1 MFIEFFLMLN
11 SLGMSNFW
19 ALDMDMR
26 HYIQYISLDC
36 LFALTQ
42 ILEMTRQ
49 KKIQKYMTSCE
60 ITCASGSYV
69 IVVRY
74 TFVKYVLKYTVGDS
88 LFHMELFHNHHWSHN
103 DGRSSRC
110 YICFLQM

>member
-1 MFIEFFLMLN
+1 MVVQFLGIGHGHASSYTIYIIGLIIRIN
-11 SLGMSNFW
+11 SNFRDDK
-19 ALDMDMR
+19 A
-26 HYIQYISLDC
+26 
-36 LFALTQ
+36 
-42 ILEMTRQ
+42 E
-49 KKIQKYMTSCE
+49 KIQKYMTSCE